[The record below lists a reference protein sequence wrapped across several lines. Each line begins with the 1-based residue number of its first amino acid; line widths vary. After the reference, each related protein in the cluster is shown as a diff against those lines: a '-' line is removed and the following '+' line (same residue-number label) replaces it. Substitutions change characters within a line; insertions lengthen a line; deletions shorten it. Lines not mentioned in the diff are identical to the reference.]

1 MKIKLFKILLLVLF
15 FALFIWYV
23 KNDGIYVVTHLFSS
37 ELDMINEYAIYDVE
51 FSEKTIVERYE
62 MENDYLNIPFISHS
76 KAIKATLLVPNEEM
90 ESIVPK
96 FAREY
101 DLEHSLDIRTEKK
114 VSGGDLNCGRSTK
127 NKNLNTENLRKYRG
141 VKISKGQRRIRKQ
154 KYFYQPNDLVKYDGK
169 VYTVKGTQN
178 EGKYI
183 ALKEIKKVPKVELL
197 IPYVFKKG
205 LNWSYGLC

>member
-1 MKIKLFKILLLVLF
+1 MIKNMKIKLFKILLLVLF

-90 ESIVPK
+90 ESIIPE

-101 DLEHSLDIRTEKK
+101 DLEHSLDIRTEKTDEQIQYNAWMQRT
-114 VSGGDLNCGRSTK
+114 V
-127 NKNLNTENLRKYRG
+127 
-141 VKISKGQRRIRKQ
+141 VKWFDKTQRTI
-154 KYFYQPNDLVKYDGK
+154 F
-169 VYTVKGTQN
+169 YTVMNPSEEYTRV
-178 EGKYI
+178 YI
-183 ALKEIKKVPKVELL
+183 AVGNIGWNLYEYCK
-197 IPYVFKKG
+197 
-205 LNWSYGLC
+205 